1 MKMINLFVKR
11 AFDIVLSLFAILL
24 LTVVPLFIVI
34 PIVIRLTSKGPAVF
48 RQVRIGRGTTPF
60 MMLKFRTM
68 ITEQYDEN
76 GVEIMAEDRITKI
89 GKFLRKTSLDE
100 ITQLFNILTGSM
112 SFVGP
117 RPMLDYQVERCTE
130 EEKRRFEMRPGVTG
144 WAQVTGRNNI
154 TWTERI
160 QYDIEYVNNFNL
172 WFDLKILLKTILV
185 VLTKEGVDIRPE
197 YRQVDRFSKHYDA
210 TCEEKTASDKGEQ

>member
-1 MKMINLFVKR
+1 
-11 AFDIVLSLFAILL
+11 
-24 LTVVPLFIVI
+24 
-34 PIVIRLTSKGPAVF
+34 
-48 RQVRIGRGTTPF
+48 
-60 MMLKFRTM
+60 
-68 ITEQYDEN
+68 
-76 GVEIMAEDRITKI
+76 
-89 GKFLRKTSLDE
+89 
-100 ITQLFNILTGSM
+100 
-112 SFVGP
+112 
-117 RPMLDYQVERCTE
+117 MLDYQVERCTE

-172 WFDLKILLKTILV
+172 WFDLKILLKTIFV

>member
-24 LTVVPLFIVI
+24 LTVVPVFIVI

-210 TCEEKTASDKGEQ
+210 ACEEKTASDKGEQ

>member
-1 MKMINLFVKR
+1 MREFNLFVKR
-11 AFDIVLSLFAILL
+11 VFDVVFSLLAIVL
-24 LTVVPLFIVI
+24 LTIIPVLIVI

-48 RQVRIGRGTTPF
+48 KQVRIGRGTTPF

-68 ITEQYDEN
+68 ITEQYDSN
-76 GVEIMAEDRITKI
+76 GVEIMSEDRITKV

-100 ITQLFNILTGSM
+100 VMQLFNILMGSM
-112 SFVGP
+112 SLVGP

-130 EEKRRFEMRPGVTG
+130 EERTRFEMRPGVTG

-160 QYDIEYVNNFNL
+160 QYDIEYVNNFSL
-172 WFDLKILLKTILV
+172 WFDLKIFLRTILV
-185 VLTKEGVDIRPE
+185 VLKREGVDIQPA
-197 YRQVDRFSKHYDA
+197 YRAVDRFSKCYDA
-210 TCEEKTASDKGEQ
+210 TSEEDGASNESAQ